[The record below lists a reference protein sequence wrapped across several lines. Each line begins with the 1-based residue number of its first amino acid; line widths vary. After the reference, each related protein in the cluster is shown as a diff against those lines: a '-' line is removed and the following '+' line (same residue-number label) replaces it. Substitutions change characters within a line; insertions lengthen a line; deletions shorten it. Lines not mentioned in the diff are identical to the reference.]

1 MVVMV
6 LQIVQQEAKVVA
18 VVLVKQVLIHQAL
31 KLAVLV
37 VMVRQLISQ
46 VQM

>member
-6 LQIVQQEAKVVA
+6 LQIVLPEDKVAA
-18 VVLVKQVLIHQAL
+18 VVLLKQALIHQAL

-37 VMVRQLISQ
+37 VTVRQLISQ